1 MTPFALQFGP
11 LAVNSSGVFRMQ
23 AGHRKKAISKVPR
36 SVRIKNRL
44 FFQDRVIGTD
54 WKGKPIAAK
63 AVRKY
68 ATPLEARR
76 QKNRLKQEA
85 REEARDPSYVP
96 VEPIVTITSVSSL
109 SSEE

>member
-1 MTPFALQFGP
+1 
-11 LAVNSSGVFRMQ
+11 MQ
-23 AGHRKKAISKVPR
+23 AGRRKKAISKVPR
-36 SVRIKNRL
+36 FVRIKNRL

-76 QKNRLKQEA
+76 QRLRLKQEA
-85 REEARDPSYVP
+85 KEEARDPSYVP
-96 VEPIVTITSVSSL
+96 VEPIVTITTTGSSVSS
-109 SSEE
+109 EE